1 MLPVNRFIS
10 SVLEAFTFASLF
22 ALRGNCII
30 APDIIFGHCLREE
43 RSETCGSLLS
53 LGLHSIKYS
62 PAGPIKE
69 ALHTSNPL
77 LVPDSL
83 SSD

>member
-1 MLPVNRFIS
+1 
-10 SVLEAFTFASLF
+10 
-22 ALRGNCII
+22 
-30 APDIIFGHCLREE
+30 LREE

-53 LGLHSIKYS
+53 LGLHCIKYS

-69 ALHTSNPL
+69 ALHISNPL